1 MKIPPPDPLRVL
13 FTGLRH
19 TGLSPSSGLLS
30 SNDLGGT
37 RNERDGSTETQ
48 HPSTAGKGPRGYALG
63 SSRFSRPYSGNPG
76 WFLFLRLLICL
87 NLAGVLPTDEV
98 RDGRRLAPE
107 CRPRPKERRELGFS
121 HFKFRPA
128 SQRERESEK
137 GRERESG
144 GADQGEADATH
155 GTPSARAPILSP
167 HRHRRLPAA
176 REQDATAIA
185 GRNDPLP
192 WRRPSS
198 PCDGLQRHRPSSLPI
213 SKGGGGATDRLTRPF
228 TINFCS
234 PSSLAPN
241 SPAKR
246 ASSPSPLSKEK
257 ETMRQ

>member
-137 GRERESG
+137 GREREKAAVQIKERRTPHTAPHPPELPSYLHTDTVASRPPG
-144 GADQGEADATH
+144 NRTQPPSLAETTPCPGVAPRRFATVC
-155 GTPSARAPILSP
+155 SATGRPPCPFRRAVVV
-167 HRHRRLPAA
+167 
-176 REQDATAIA
+176 
-185 GRNDPLP
+185 
-192 WRRPSS
+192 
-198 PCDGLQRHRPSSLPI
+198 
-213 SKGGGGATDRLTRPF
+213 RLT
-228 TINFCS
+228 
-234 PSSLAPN
+234 A
-241 SPAKR
+241 
-246 ASSPSPLSKEK
+246 
-257 ETMRQ
+257 